1 MRILENSQARK
12 LASSKDAASD
22 IAMDEL
28 GLLLKAYCT
37 RGDQSNMVFIRSDSA
52 PPTIEGSFAAFGD
65 LINRQSSSSNS
76 SLATLSS
83 ALENFQSGEQLCTD
97 PYFAYF
103 SSTPRLHPPII
114 SRENRHQASGINW
127 RLSSPDGGNLSFHVP
142 RSSLPIHDEEP
153 EGACSSKKASGDWAE
168 SGSRVMPGHNRV
180 SFTGRNKNLVNLI
193 QVMDKIVFFSVLC
206 C

>member
-1 MRILENSQARK
+1 MEIKVTWFSL
-12 LASSKDAASD
+12 
-22 IAMDEL
+22 
-28 GLLLKAYCT
+28 
-37 RGDQSNMVFIRSDSA
+37 MVFIRSDSA

-83 ALENFQSGEQLCTD
+83 ALENFQSEEQLRTD

-103 SSTPRLHPPII
+103 SSTPRLHPPIM
-114 SRENRHQASGINW
+114 SRENIHQASSINW
-127 RLSSPDGGNLSFHVP
+127 RLSSPDDGNLSFHVQ

-180 SFTGRNKNLVNLI
+180 SFTGRNENLVNLI
-193 QVMDKIVFFSVLC
+193 QVMDIFVFFSVLC